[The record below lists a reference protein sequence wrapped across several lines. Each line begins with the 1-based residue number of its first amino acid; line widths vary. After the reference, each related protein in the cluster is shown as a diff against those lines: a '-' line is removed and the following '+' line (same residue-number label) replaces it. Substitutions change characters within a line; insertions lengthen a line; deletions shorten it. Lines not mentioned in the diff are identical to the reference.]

1 MKKKTT
7 LIVTVLAAAS
17 LLAGCA
23 GAAFAQS
30 ATPSAEGDSS
40 DTPLRTMTVSGSG
53 KVYLTPDIAYVTIG
67 VHTEG
72 YDAKKAVSE
81 NNANTQEV
89 ISALKALGID
99 SKDMQTTNFSIYPQ
113 QEYDSEGKPTGEI
126 KYVVDN
132 SVFVTVRD
140 LEMIGDVLN
149 QAVQSGANSISGIQF
164 DVADRTSAQS
174 AARKS
179 AVENAEVK
187 ANELAEAAG
196 VQLGPVQSISEYTSS
211 GPLPKYDMRAAA
223 PMAESSVPIEAGQMV
238 LTIEVSI
245 VYQIQ

>member
-1 MKKKTT
+1 MKRQTT
-7 LIVTVLAAAS
+7 MIFTILAAAS
-17 LLAGCA
+17 LMAGCA
-23 GAAFAQS
+23 GAALAQS
-30 ATPSAEGDSS
+30 GTPSAASQTS
-40 DTPLRTMTVSGSG
+40 DPPLRTLSVSGSG
-53 KVYLTPDIAYVTIG
+53 KVYLTPDVAYVTIG

-81 NNANTQEV
+81 NNSSTQEV
-89 ISALKALGID
+89 IGALKSLGID

-132 SVFVTVRD
+132 SVYVTVRD

-164 DVADRTSAQS
+164 DVADRTAAQS
-174 AARKS
+174 EARKA
-179 AVENAEVK
+179 AVDNAEVK
-187 ANELAEAAG
+187 AQELAEASG

-223 PMAESSVPIEAGQMV
+223 PMAESAVPIEAGQMV